1 VFWSVASLDHVLLC
15 PLLFLLPYL
24 VLGHSLWLCAVVHL
38 SHDFLHWCWLVLA
51 KGVCIRGQNLLVE
64 IQDDVVLWQLV
75 GEVLAAGV
83 LDERRLLYGL
93 RVY

>member
-1 VFWSVASLDHVLLC
+1 
-15 PLLFLLPYL
+15 
-24 VLGHSLWLCAVVHL
+24 
-38 SHDFLHWCWLVLA
+38 VLA